1 MIIMGYDIPDK
12 IRYREKIVL
21 NLDLK
26 QLGYIVLFL
35 VVGALAYN
43 LPVFQEAKIA
53 LASLSILIG
62 VCFALFDLETKL
74 RNRISFLTNIR
85 LGGYLDKKVR
95 EFVEVR
101 KIERDTIFMKNG
113 DMRAII
119 LVKPVNFELMDES
132 RKKSLIL
139 NYREFL
145 NQLAFPIQIV
155 IRTANSVKPN
165 YSVQDLR
172 INNSNNKELKK
183 LYKEF
188 REYEDKFIENNAVKE
203 RLYYVVVP
211 MENKKTLI
219 SGKFKEEDQL
229 KELDL
234 RVQLIQERLGFC
246 GLIAIRLANNQ
257 LISLL
262 MSYFENY
269 IEISDDYLS
278 RITVFKSFNKEV
290 G

>member
-1 MIIMGYDIPDK
+1 MGYDIPDK

-35 VVGALAYN
+35 VVAALAYN
-43 LPVFQEAKIA
+43 LPVFQEVKIA

-101 KIERDTIFMKNG
+101 KVERDTIFLKNG

-155 IRTANSVKPN
+155 IRTANSVKPD

-172 INNSNNKELKK
+172 IHNSNNKELKK

-188 REYEDKFIENNAVKE
+188 RDYEDKFIENNAIKE

-219 SGKFKEEDQL
+219 SGKFKEDDQL

-278 RITVFKSFNKEV
+278 RITVCKSFNKEV